1 MGEQW
6 TVDGPRVIDVGG
18 PAETVREVRVRLVG
32 GRVDVVAREEADA
45 VATVEVASVR
55 GRGLEVRWTDGVL
68 DVGHPQ
74 LGWDSLLD
82 RVRHGLGR
90 EDAAEVS
97 IAVPRDVVVSVGTV
111 TADGLVS
118 GTRGRAGVKT
128 VSGTLVVDGVHG
140 ALTAKT
146 VSGQIDVRDHDG
158 PFHGDSVAG
167 SLTVEG
173 GSIPRLHAKTVSGEV
188 GIDLRRP
195 PCVLDVT
202 TVSGD
207 VTVRV
212 PDGTGYDV
220 TAKFVS
226 GRVVAGTNR
235 LGGSPGKRGGRLTE
249 GDGEVRLV
257 AKTVS
262 GDVTL
267 LRAGPVAATA

>member
-6 TVDGPRVIDVGG
+6 SVDGPRVIEVGG
-18 PAETVREVRVRLVG
+18 PDESVREVRVRLVG
-32 GRVDVVAREEADA
+32 GRVDVVGHDEADGI
-45 VATVEVASVR
+45 ATVEVASVR
-55 GRGLEVRWTDGVL
+55 GRGLEVRWSDGVL

-90 EDAAEVS
+90 EDAAAVS
-97 IAVPRDVVVSVGTV
+97 IAVPRGVTVSVGTV

-118 GTRGRAGVKT
+118 GTRGSAGVKT
-128 VSGTLVVDGVHG
+128 VSGTLVLDGVRG
-140 ALTAKT
+140 AVTAKT
-146 VSGQIDVRDHDG
+146 ISGQIDVRDHDG
-158 PFHGDSVAG
+158 SFSGDSVAG

-173 GSIPRLHAKTVSGEV
+173 GSIPRLHAKTVSGEI

-195 PCVLDVT
+195 PSVLDVT

-207 VTVRV
+207 VAVRV
-212 PDGTGYDV
+212 PEGTGYDV
-220 TAKFVS
+220 SAKSVS
-226 GRVVAGTNR
+226 GRVVAGASR
-235 LGGSPGKRGGRLTE
+235 LGGAPGKRGGRLTE
-249 GDGEVRLV
+249 GDGAVRLV

-267 LRAGPVAATA
+267 LRADPAAATA